1 MKNKLVI
8 FFLVLV
14 SNLSFAG
21 DFIGGD
27 FYLKETESCFYDN
40 PVKCY
45 QKKQKPKKKEKKK
58 EKPIVVIVPLKNNT
72 SAKEK
77 RYYIKIDK
85 WKVPIRKDTP
95 EPIAKALAN
104 PTPKN
109 MFEAVKF
116 SYDYLSYLRRWGRL
130 YEATALMYPNLF
142 PRLYPVGL
150 GEANWLNP
158 LRKEAKKKLIQ
169 KIQKRI
175 GLIFFYNPACPV
187 CIAFK
192 RFAVALHDRGW
203 VMLGVGYPGIDP
215 SLPFEN
221 VVNPYL
227 FQKFGIQQ
235 VPTIVA
241 IDKDTKQWRVVSVG
255 LTPVDLIE
263 KRIFDFAYD
272 LGILKEGIY
281 FEIQAL
287 NSK

>member
-1 MKNKLVI
+1 MKRLTTLLL
-8 FFLVLV
+8 FLI
-14 SNLSFAG
+14 SNLFSAE
-21 DFIGGD
+21 FIGGNYYFSPD
-27 FYLKETESCFYDN
+27 ESCFYDN
-40 PVKCY
+40 PAKCY
-45 QKKQKPKKKEKKK
+45 KPKPKPKKEKKEK
-58 EKPIVVIVPLKNNT
+58 EKPVVVVVPLKENGNET
-72 SAKEK
+72 KK

-85 WKVPIRKDTP
+85 WKVPIKEDTP

-104 PTPKN
+104 PTPQN

-116 SYDYLSYLRRWGRL
+116 SYDYLAYLRKWGRQ
-130 YEATALMYPNLF
+130 YEAIALMYPNLF

-158 LRKEAKKKLIQ
+158 LRKEARKKLIA

-175 GLIFFYNPACPV
+175 GLLYFYNPQCPV
-187 CIAFK
+187 CLAFK
-192 RFAVALHDRGW
+192 RFVVGLSDRGW

-215 SLPFEN
+215 SLPFKS

-227 FQKFGIQQ
+227 FQKFGIKQ

-241 IDKDTKQWRVVSVG
+241 IDKDTKKWRVVSVG

-263 KRIFDFAYD
+263 DRIFGFAYD

-281 FEIQAL
+281 NEVQAL
-287 NSK
+287 NQKD